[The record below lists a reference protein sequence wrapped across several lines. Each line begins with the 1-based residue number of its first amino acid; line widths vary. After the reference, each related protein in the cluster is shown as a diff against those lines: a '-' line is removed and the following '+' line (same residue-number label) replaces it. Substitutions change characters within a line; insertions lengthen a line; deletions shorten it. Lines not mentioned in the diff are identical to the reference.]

1 MPNAFN
7 ALLHRPM
14 QASKLGEL
22 GGAFVAGV
30 VTTVAAAIAAE
41 KYAAKKDSNAGD
53 SASAAS
59 VAQLTTAP
67 SSAGGAA
74 TGRGGKGEAGRCA
87 PFLPPQ
93 PCSLPRSD
101 TATVLRLRLREH
113 ATNAGGDALRPA
125 AATSAAGTSAA
136 GAGTAREPVSIA
148 AVKGPAVRQ
157 PGDAA
162 AAQTAPAAQS
172 AAAALQPELP
182 LEPCAQA
189 LADAGRRTTLQPPGS
204 IWFGWPGSWWQGGGS
219 KCSAEAAAAEAA
231 DEAAAG
237 SGKPPMLAAVPLE
250 LPACAMLTAQ
260 HTPPLRPAGG
270 ALLGCA
276 GQAVPDAPAAPA
288 PMPRKAQGPK
298 ARKSSGG
305 RCSVC
310 LTLAKVMTPLLL
322 LSTLCSGGAAA
333 VQKPWRIADGITYFF
348 KTANF
353 TVVGL
358 S

>member
-1 MPNAFN
+1 
-7 ALLHRPM
+7 
-14 QASKLGEL
+14 
-22 GGAFVAGV
+22 
-30 VTTVAAAIAAE
+30 VAAALAAE
-41 KYAAKKDSNAGD
+41 KYAAGKDLNAGD

-59 VAQLTTAP
+59 VAQATTAP

-74 TGRGGKGEAGRCA
+74 IGRGSTGEAGRCA

-93 PCSLPRSD
+93 SCSLPQSD
-101 TATVLRLRLREH
+101 TATVLRLRLRERV
-113 ATNAGGDALRPA
+113 TNAGSDALRRA
-125 AATSAAGTSAA
+125 AATSAAGTPAA
-136 GAGTAREPVSIA
+136 GAGTAREPVVIA
-148 AVKGPAVRQ
+148 AVRGPAVRL

-162 AAQTAPAAQS
+162 TAQTAPAAQA

-189 LADAGRRTTLQPPGS
+189 LADARRRTTLRPPGS

-231 DEAAAG
+231 DEAAGG
-237 SGKPPMLAAVPLE
+237 SGRPPMLAAMPLE

-260 HTPPLRPAGG
+260 HTPPLQPAGG

-276 GQAVPDAPAAPA
+276 SQAVPDAPAAPPA
-288 PMPRKAQGPK
+288 PMPRKAHGPK
-298 ARKSSGG
+298 ARKSSSR

-322 LSTLCSGGAAA
+322 LSTLCSGAAAA
-333 VQKPWRIADGITYFF
+333 VQKPWRIADGITYFL